1 MIHLKELTNVRWETN
16 VRWFSSHC
24 FIIYFEPQLKFSTAT
39 ETFNLLTIR
48 GTAMA
53 SSILSHKFI
62 NSRLPFL

>member
-1 MIHLKELTNVRWETN
+1 MIHLKELTNM
-16 VRWFSSHC
+16 RWFSSHC

-53 SSILSHKFI
+53 ASILSHKFI